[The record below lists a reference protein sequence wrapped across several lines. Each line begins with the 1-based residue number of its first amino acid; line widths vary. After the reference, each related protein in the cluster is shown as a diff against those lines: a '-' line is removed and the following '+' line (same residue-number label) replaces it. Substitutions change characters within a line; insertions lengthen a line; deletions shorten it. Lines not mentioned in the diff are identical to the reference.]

1 MSSSK
6 PNYSPLLANPFA
18 DSTSQPTTNQSP
30 ASLGL
35 GLIEKFRKE
44 RLSSLRPIA
53 EFFDTSRM
61 SKPTGIAQITSRLTR
76 NLPYFQGNYTLMFL
90 GITAYSVVSNGML
103 MFSVA
108 FAVGGTHLISCV
120 PTEGVVIGKN
130 TYNARQLQTGL
141 VCVSVPLFFF
151 SSTIGTIFYI
161 IGASTVGILGHAAI
175 MEETTENR
183 FSDAV

>member
-1 MSSSK
+1 
-6 PNYSPLLANPFA
+6 
-18 DSTSQPTTNQSP
+18 
-30 ASLGL
+30 
-35 GLIEKFRKE
+35 
-44 RLSSLRPIA
+44 
-53 EFFDTSRM
+53 
-61 SKPTGIAQITSRLTR
+61 
-76 NLPYFQGNYTLMFL
+76 
-90 GITAYSVVSNGML
+90 

-161 IGASTVGILGHAAI
+161 IGTISTSNYFDSFPLHLALA
-175 MEETTENR
+175 
-183 FSDAV
+183 